1 MDASLLRY
9 FHLKLFAPIVGTDS
23 REIKADVGDSD
34 FVLLFLLFLINP
46 NGFK

>member
-34 FVLLFLLFLINP
+34 FVVVVFIVLD
-46 NGFK
+46 KS